1 MNATLTPTKETFQ
14 NYAQLRAKHAWAAA
28 QDTVFKGKEGG
39 EAVKKVP
46 AMIIEN
52 GLLGAMAFAIEKG
65 EGYLKTFEA
74 LRNHL
79 VDLGNSSTKATK
91 TVGDWFDRLAS
102 SDAETLRLTT
112 SECMAYLAYLRRFA
126 KKDEKK
132 EE

>member
-1 MNATLTPTKETFQ
+1 MNATLTSTKEVFQ
-14 NYAQLRAKHAWAAA
+14 NYAQLRAKHAWEAT
-28 QDTVFKGKEGG
+28 QDTVFQGKEGG

-52 GLLGAMAFAIEKG
+52 GLLGAIAFAIEKG
-65 EGYLKTFEA
+65 EGYFKTFEA
-74 LRNHL
+74 LLDHFKKTEFAS
-79 VDLGNSSTKATK
+79 VETTKD
-91 TVGDWFDRLAS
+91 VGEWFSKLAS

-126 KKDEKK
+126 KK

>member
-1 MNATLTPTKETFQ
+1 MSATLTPTKETFQ
-14 NYAQLRAKHAWAAA
+14 NYAQIRAKHAWAAA

-74 LRNHL
+74 LLAHL
-79 VDLGNSSTKATK
+79 KKMDYPSVK
-91 TVGDWFDRLAS
+91 TAKDVGEWFSNLAS
-102 SDAETLRLTT
+102 SDAETLRLNS

>member
-1 MNATLTPTKETFQ
+1 MNATLTPTKEVFQ
-14 NYAQLRAKHAWAAA
+14 NYAQLRAKHAWEAA

-46 AMIIEN
+46 SMIIEN

-65 EGYLKTFEA
+65 EGYLKTFESLLA
-74 LRNHL
+74 HL
-79 VDLGNSSTKATK
+79 KKIDYFSVKASK
-91 TVGDWFDRLAS
+91 DVGEWFSHLAS

-126 KKDEKK
+126 KK